1 MRLIQLNGNYYKV
14 VKSSQ
19 IIDNTEGYNKLV
31 INNVQTSDSGKYIC
45 LAANSQG
52 YAFKEASLTVKNDP
66 ILNQD
71 IHSHF
76 SSITQSSKL
85 FWAFLIVTSI
95 VVFILTC
102 LLMMAK
108 KDHNHIADVKKIS
121 NKQNANN
128 DYYENSNKR
137 LLKNN
142 QPFIPKS
149 DSTYQHFGIGSD
161 ENTSKCS
168 FQTKNSRHSQNE

>member
-108 KDHNHIADVKKIS
+108 KDHNHIADMKKI
-121 NKQNANN
+121 NQQNI
-128 DYYENSNKR
+128 YQEYEYENPNKR
-137 LLKNN
+137 LN
-142 QPFIPKS
+142 QPFMQS
-149 DSTYQHFGIGSD
+149 DETYLHFGIGSD

-168 FQTKNSRHSQNE
+168 LQTKNSRLTQNE